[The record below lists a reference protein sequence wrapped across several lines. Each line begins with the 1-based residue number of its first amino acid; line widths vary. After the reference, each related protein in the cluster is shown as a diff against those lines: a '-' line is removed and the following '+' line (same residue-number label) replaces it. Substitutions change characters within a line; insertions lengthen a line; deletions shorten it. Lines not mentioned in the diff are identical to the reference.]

1 MFSFLFRFVLIL
13 RSGSRKVTVGPFL
26 GLQGVSTFYSKN
38 KIRFFKKAA
47 VVQRDSNLVAAA
59 RLSVAHELLDVKIS

>member
-1 MFSFLFRFVLIL
+1 M
-13 RSGSRKVTVGPFL
+13 GPFL

-59 RLSVAHELLDVKIS
+59 RLSVAHELLDVNIS